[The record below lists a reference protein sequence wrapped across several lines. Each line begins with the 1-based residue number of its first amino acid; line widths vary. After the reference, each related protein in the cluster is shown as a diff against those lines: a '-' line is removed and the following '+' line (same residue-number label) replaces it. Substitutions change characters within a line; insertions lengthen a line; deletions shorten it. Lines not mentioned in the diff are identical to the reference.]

1 MEWKSERI
9 SAFADEIGPDFELQ
23 LDVLASNDVGNIELR
38 GAWDRGVL
46 SLSGQEIANI
56 RRMARSAGIGF
67 SAIGSPIGKSA
78 VDGPFAVELE
88 NLRWSIDVAET
99 LSAPF
104 VRVFSYYVPFGEDA
118 SAYRL
123 EVIDR
128 MRQLAF
134 LAEQS
139 SVRLVLENERF
150 VYGDTAERIDDIH
163 SSVSSAA
170 LVAAFDPANFVQVGE
185 EAWDCWERVGKYV
198 GHFHVK
204 DARRSTCEVTPAG
217 EGDGQIG
224 RILKAAYSQGYDGF
238 LTLEPHLTA
247 AFSSGGITS
256 VEQFS
261 VATRAL
267 RVLVEEIPETS
278 RRRLLE

>member
-1 MEWKSERI
+1 M
-9 SAFADEIGPDFELQ
+9 
-23 LDVLASNDVGNIELR
+23 
-38 GAWDRGVL
+38 
-46 SLSGQEIANI
+46 
-56 RRMARSAGIGF
+56 
-67 SAIGSPIGKSA
+67 
-78 VDGPFAVELE
+78 
-88 NLRWSIDVAET
+88 
-99 LSAPF
+99 
-104 VRVFSYYVPFGEDA
+104 
-118 SAYRL
+118 
-123 EVIDR
+123 DR

-204 DARRSTCEVTPAG
+204 DARRSTREVTPAG

-267 RVLVEEIPETS
+267 RVLVEEIPETA
-278 RRRLLE
+278 RINFHD